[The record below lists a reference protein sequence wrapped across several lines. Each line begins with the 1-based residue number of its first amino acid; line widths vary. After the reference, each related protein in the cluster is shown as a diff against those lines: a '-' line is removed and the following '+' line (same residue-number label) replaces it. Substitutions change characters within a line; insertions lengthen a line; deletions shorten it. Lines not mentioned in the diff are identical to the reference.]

1 MIIELPQVG
10 ESVTEGTITQWLK
23 RVGDRVEKYDALVE
37 VLTDKV
43 SMEVPSP
50 VAGVITELLAEEG
63 QTLPMGAPIAAI
75 QTSDVVDAPSPLP
88 AQPAQDKPATQDAPD
103 APETAPSDAPETA
116 PSDAPE
122 TAPSDAIGRTGVLLK
137 DVAPVGPTGS
147 GATESRAAPNTAPAQ
162 AGAQAATPEPAPAQS
177 TPPADRR
184 RRYSPAVMRLA
195 EQHGVDLAQVSGT
208 GMGGRIT
215 RKDVLAYIDAAE
227 HQQSQAPQSTPEI
240 AAQPQ
245 PTPDTAAPQPAAA
258 AADEER
264 VPLTPVRRMI
274 AANMTRSATE
284 IPAAWSITEVDV
296 SGLVRRRDAV
306 KDEFLQREG
315 YPITYLHFIVK
326 AVAASLKENPLLNS
340 SWDGD
345 AILLKK
351 RINIGIAVA
360 APDGLVVPVI
370 HDADALSVSGI
381 ARCAA
386 ALTQRAR
393 QGNLSVNEVHGGTFT
408 LNNTGALG
416 SVASQPIINH
426 PQAAILTTEA
436 IVKRPV
442 VTGDAIAIRSMMN
455 ICLTFDHRIMDGAE
469 ASAFA
474 TAVKRR
480 LEAIGDEAV
489 IY

>member
-23 RVGDRVEKYDALVE
+23 RVGDRVEKYDPLVE

-50 VAGVITELLAEEG
+50 VAGVITEILAEEG

-75 QTSDVVDAPSPLP
+75 QTSDVAADASLSD
-88 AQPAQDKPATQDAPD
+88 QPTQPVQDA
-103 APETAPSDAPETA
+103 APAPSDTPPDT
-116 PSDAPE
+116 
-122 TAPSDAIGRTGVLLK
+122 IGRTGVLLK

-147 GATESRAAPNTAPAQ
+147 GATESHADPQPTQAVAQATAPEPTQ
-162 AGAQAATPEPAPAQS
+162 ATLP
-177 TPPADRR
+177 TDRR

-195 EQHGVDLAQVSGT
+195 EQHDVDLAQVVGT

-215 RKDVLAYIDAAE
+215 RKDVLAYIDAA
-227 HQQSQAPQSTPEI
+227 
-240 AAQPQ
+240 AQPPQ
-245 PTPDTAAPQPAAA
+245 PQASPPAPAAAAPQPDAL

-274 AANMTRSATE
+274 AANMARSAAE

-370 HDADALSVSGI
+370 RDADALSVAGI
-381 ARCAA
+381 ASRAA
-386 ALTQRAR
+386 DLTQRAR
-393 QGNLSVNEVHGGTFT
+393 QGNLSVDDVQGGTFT

-416 SVASQPIINH
+416 SIASQPIINH

-442 VTGDAIAIRSMMN
+442 AIGDAIAIRSMMN

-469 ASAFA
+469 ASTFA
-474 TAVKRR
+474 NAVKRR
-480 LEAIGDEAV
+480 LEAIGDDAV